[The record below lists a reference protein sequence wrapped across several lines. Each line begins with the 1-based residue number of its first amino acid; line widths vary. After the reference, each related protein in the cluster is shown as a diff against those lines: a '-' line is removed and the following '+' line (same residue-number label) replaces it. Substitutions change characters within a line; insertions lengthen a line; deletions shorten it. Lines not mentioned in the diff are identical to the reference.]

1 MDDSELYR
9 SLCEILGARGVRD
22 SAALAGQDPGY
33 HPQNL
38 AGSFLVLPESTDQVA
53 AVVRLCR
60 QAGRALVPQG
70 GLTGLVG
77 GGAAQA
83 GDVLLSLRR
92 LNRIHR
98 LDAASQTLDLDAGV
112 TLEQAQALAAEAGL
126 DPGIDLAARGSASI
140 GGLVATNA
148 GGIRAFRFGTMRQ
161 RVLGLEAVLAD
172 GSVYS
177 DLRGLLKNTTGYDLK
192 QLFVGAEGTLG
203 IVTRA
208 VLRLEPLQRPGATA
222 LLGLPDVDAAIAI
235 AARLRREHAERLFA
249 CEILWHDYLQCTAAP
264 HGRQRA
270 EPGALPSLPAGGAGR
285 GPPPG
290 CRRGAHRPA
299 GRLLRGRAGG
309 RRPARRQR
317 NPAPGH
323 LAPARRLRR
332 GHPRR
337 RRQPVLRRIAAGAG
351 PGRLRQAHPAA
362 PGRPGEGHAGLPLRP
377 FPRRQPAR
385 HARRRRPAAAAAP
398 GGGGNPLRRVGRM
411 RWRDLRRA
419 RHRPGEEGSPGTLRR
434 SAEARADGADQGT
447 ARPQRTV
454 QPRQGHTLNAYP
466 SGIAFPPTETAMRI
480 VSRDRWFE
488 TRHFYNG
495 ISLIHE
501 PYVRPFYRCNMWHV
515 QGRERDVLVDSG
527 SGLVS
532 LREQLPWLTE
542 RPLLA
547 VASHTHF
554 DHIAGHHEFA
564 ERLAHPA
571 EAEILAAPD
580 GDNTLARAYVGDEMF
595 EAHPECPLCYAEYR
609 VRAAPAT
616 RLIDEG
622 DVLDLGDRVLQVLH
636 TPGHSPGGISL
647 WEAATQTLFSGDIVY
662 DGPLV
667 EDAYHSNLDDYAS
680 SLARLRELP
689 VRTVHG
695 GHFAS
700 FSGERLREMIV
711 AWFRNHD
718 R

>member
-1 MDDSELYR
+1 
-9 SLCEILGARGVRD
+9 
-22 SAALAGQDPGY
+22 
-33 HPQNL
+33 
-38 AGSFLVLPESTDQVA
+38 
-53 AVVRLCR
+53 
-60 QAGRALVPQG
+60 
-70 GLTGLVG
+70 
-77 GGAAQA
+77 
-83 GDVLLSLRR
+83 
-92 LNRIHR
+92 
-98 LDAASQTLDLDAGV
+98 
-112 TLEQAQALAAEAGL
+112 
-126 DPGIDLAARGSASI
+126 
-140 GGLVATNA
+140 
-148 GGIRAFRFGTMRQ
+148 
-161 RVLGLEAVLAD
+161 
-172 GSVYS
+172 
-177 DLRGLLKNTTGYDLK
+177 
-192 QLFVGAEGTLG
+192 
-203 IVTRA
+203 
-208 VLRLEPLQRPGATA
+208 
-222 LLGLPDVDAAIAI
+222 
-235 AARLRREHAERLFA
+235 
-249 CEILWHDYLQCTAAP
+249 
-264 HGRQRA
+264 
-270 EPGALPSLPAGGAGR
+270 
-285 GPPPG
+285 
-290 CRRGAHRPA
+290 
-299 GRLLRGRAGG
+299 
-309 RRPARRQR
+309 
-317 NPAPGH
+317 
-323 LAPARRLRR
+323 
-332 GHPRR
+332 
-337 RRQPVLRRIAAGAG
+337 
-351 PGRLRQAHPAA
+351 
-362 PGRPGEGHAGLPLRP
+362 
-377 FPRRQPAR
+377 
-385 HARRRRPAAAAAP
+385 
-398 GGGGNPLRRVGRM
+398 
-411 RWRDLRRA
+411 
-419 RHRPGEEGSPGTLRR
+419 
-434 SAEARADGADQGT
+434 
-447 ARPQRTV
+447 
-454 QPRQGHTLNAYP
+454 
-466 SGIAFPPTETAMRI
+466 MRI

-554 DHIAGHHEFA
+554 DHI
-564 ERLAHPA
+564 
-571 EAEILAAPD
+571 
-580 GDNTLARAYVGDEMF
+580 DNTLARAYVGDEMF